1 MSQQL
6 ISRSPDLQRLRDEG
20 YDVQIRG
27 GYLVLNDVPYVD
39 SERQVRRG
47 ALVSSL
53 ALAGDTTARPDDHVA
68 HFVGSHPC
76 DANGSE
82 LIKIKLGPQEHQ
94 VDAGVVT
101 SHSFSSKPPNG
112 YVDYH
117 HKMATY
123 CAIIESQAQLIDPR
137 VSAQTFP
144 VIEADPDEDGTVF
157 RYLDTA
163 SSRAG
168 INAVSRRLELSK
180 VAIVGVGGTGSYIL
194 DLVAKTPVREIYLF
208 DGDVLSQ
215 HNAFRA
221 PGAVPIEA
229 LRERP
234 RKVDYFAGLYG
245 AMRNGVI
252 PRAIY
257 VDAETVQELTP
268 MDFVFLCLDASDE
281 KRLIIETLEAAH
293 IPFVDVGM
301 GLELVGDQLL
311 GQLRVTTS
319 VDGQRDHVR
328 DKFRIP
334 LSKGNAENEYDR
346 NIQIAD
352 LNALNAALA
361 VVRWK
366 KHFGFY
372 LNEGREHHSIYATI
386 DNELINEDCK

>member
-20 YDVQIRG
+20 YDVQVRG
-27 GYLVLNDVPYVD
+27 AYLVLNDVPYVD
-39 SERQVRRG
+39 CQRQVRRG
-47 ALVSSL
+47 ALVSPL
-53 ALAGDTTARPDDHVA
+53 ALAGDMTARPDDHVA
-68 HFVGSHPC
+68 HFVGEHPC
-76 DANGSE
+76 HADGSE
-82 LIKIKLGPQEHQ
+82 LVKIKLGPQAIQ
-94 VDAGVVT
+94 VDANMAT
-101 SHSFSSKPPNG
+101 SHAFSSKPPEG
-112 YVDYH
+112 YADYH
-117 HKMATY
+117 HKMTTY
-123 CAIIESQAQLIDPR
+123 CAIIESQAQLVDSE
-137 VSAQTFP
+137 VSAQTYP
-144 VIEADPDEDGTVF
+144 VVEPDPSDDSAVF
-157 RYLDTA
+157 KYLDTA

-168 INAVSRRLELSK
+168 INAVSRRLELAG

-194 DLVAKTPVREIYLF
+194 DLVAKTPVREIHIF

-221 PGAVPIEA
+221 PGAVPVEA
-229 LRERP
+229 LRARP
-234 RKVDYFAGLYG
+234 KKADYLARLYG
-245 AMRNGVI
+245 AMRNGIV
-252 PRAIY
+252 PRAVY
-257 VDAETVQELTP
+257 VDAENVDELVR
-268 MDFVFLCLDASDE
+268 MDFVFLCLDASDD
-281 KRLIIETLEAAH
+281 KRLIIERLEAAQV
-293 IPFVDVGM
+293 PFIDVGM

-319 VDGQRDHVR
+319 VEGQRDHVR

-386 DNELINEDCK
+386 DNELINEDCT